1 MTEKYV
7 GAFGVIPNA
16 ILYDK
21 RLKNGEKILY
31 TFITSLSNK
40 NGFCYAS
47 NAYLS
52 EVVGVTKNTIVIYLK
67 HLEDLGYIH
76 RNFNA
81 DEKDNA
87 NIERKIYL
95 NYDGLFDKDE
105 EDPTRKS
112 GRGLHEN
119 QVGGY
124 TKIAEGATRK
134 SGSIIIQV

>member
-1 MTEKYV
+1 MEKEEKYV

-31 TFITSLSNK
+31 TFISSLSNK
-40 NGFCYAS
+40 SGYCFAS

-52 EVVGVTKNTIVIYLK
+52 EAVGVTKNTIVIYLK
-67 HLEDLGYIH
+67 RLEDLGYIY
-76 RNFNA
+76 RNFKASKN
-81 DEKDNA
+81 DNA

-95 NYDGLFDKDE
+95 NYDGLFEKDE

-112 GRGLHEN
+112 GRGVPEN
-119 QVGGY
+119 RGGGY
-124 TKIAEGATRK
+124 PKIR
-134 SGSIIIQV
+134 

>member
-1 MTEKYV
+1 MRFLDENKEKYV

-31 TFITSLSNK
+31 TFISSLSNK
-40 NGFCYAS
+40 SGYCFAS

-119 QVGGY
+119 RGGGY
-124 TKIAEGATRK
+124 TKIR
-134 SGSIIIQV
+134 